1 MLRTKLVNKRG
12 DVDCNL
18 AYIGADFVRA
28 LDREFDKVDMNTLH
42 GYGHQQAK
50 SSHAWHKTAR
60 SRIRRGRGNAVAKA
74 SFTMNFAV
82 IDAELVVKLLLLL
95 LVGMG
100 PKIAL
105 VPFLEKTKHLDA
117 ETQRAVGRR
126 MVATAVV
133 TAIVLFATG
142 WLLLRLLHLSGGAV
156 AVGGAIVLAI
166 LAINMAA
173 GPTKKV
179 EEVVEI
185 REDPKQIAVY
195 PLAVPYLL
203 NPVGITILI
212 IASGE
217 IVSFASAALVLE
229 LVLLVGAVDY
239 LIFANIDKLSKRL
252 NPVGLVISE
261 VVFGIL
267 LTAVA
272 VQLMVYGLGAL
283 GIIQAATH

>member
-1 MLRTKLVNKRG
+1 MRTGECTAARLSLTLTLRHGRCTSRK
-12 DVDCNL
+12 
-18 AYIGADFVRA
+18 
-28 LDREFDKVDMNTLH
+28 MNTLAVH
-42 GYGHQQAK
+42 MNALYGISKPRAV
-50 SSHAWHKTAR
+50 TLG
-60 SRIRRGRGNAVAKA
+60 IRHRPVSNWRGHRNAIAKA
-74 SFTMNFAV
+74 SFAMNFAV

-95 LVGMG
+95 LIGMG
-100 PKIAL
+100 PKVAL
-105 VPFLEKTKHLDA
+105 VPFLEKIKHLDA

-126 MVATAVV
+126 MVVTAVV

-142 WLLLRLLHLSGGAV
+142 WLLLRLLHINGGAV

-166 LAINMAA
+166 LAVNMAA
-173 GPTKKV
+173 GPTRSA

-185 REDPKQIAVY
+185 REDPMQIAVY

-203 NPVGITILI
+203 NPAGITILI

-217 IVSFASAALVLE
+217 IVSVASAALVLG

-239 LIFANIDKLSKRL
+239 LVFANIGTLSKRL

-267 LTAVA
+267 LTAIA
-272 VQLMVYGLGAL
+272 VQLMVYGLSAL
-283 GIIQAATH
+283 GIIPAATH

>member
-1 MLRTKLVNKRG
+1 
-12 DVDCNL
+12 
-18 AYIGADFVRA
+18 
-28 LDREFDKVDMNTLH
+28 
-42 GYGHQQAK
+42 
-50 SSHAWHKTAR
+50 
-60 SRIRRGRGNAVAKA
+60 
-74 SFTMNFAV
+74 
-82 IDAELVVKLLLLL
+82 
-95 LVGMG
+95 
-100 PKIAL
+100 
-105 VPFLEKTKHLDA
+105 
-117 ETQRAVGRR
+117 
-126 MVATAVV
+126 
-133 TAIVLFATG
+133 
-142 WLLLRLLHLSGGAV
+142 LLLRLLHISGGAV

-166 LAINMAA
+166 LAVNMAA

-203 NPVGITILI
+203 NPAGITILI

-217 IVSFASAALVLE
+217 IVSVASAALVLG

-239 LIFANIDKLSKRL
+239 LVFANIDTLSKRL

-283 GIIQAATH
+283 GIIPAGSVTGISDTRSATPSCRRPGSRTSGLIDDQSPIVPR

>member
-1 MLRTKLVNKRG
+1 M
-12 DVDCNL
+12 
-18 AYIGADFVRA
+18 
-28 LDREFDKVDMNTLH
+28 
-42 GYGHQQAK
+42 
-50 SSHAWHKTAR
+50 
-60 SRIRRGRGNAVAKA
+60 
-74 SFTMNFAV
+74 
-82 IDAELVVKLLLLL
+82 VV
-95 LVGMG
+95 
-100 PKIAL
+100 
-105 VPFLEKTKHLDA
+105 
-117 ETQRAVGRR
+117 
-126 MVATAVV
+126 TAVV

-142 WLLLRLLHLSGGAV
+142 WFLLRLLHISGGAV

-166 LAINMAA
+166 LAINMAVE
-173 GPTKKV
+173 PTKKV

-185 REDPKQIAVY
+185 DPKQIAVY
-195 PLAVPYLL
+195 PFAVPYLL

-217 IVSFASAALVLE
+217 IVSVASAALVLG
-229 LVLLVGAVDY
+229 LILLVGAVDY

-252 NPVGLVISE
+252 NPAGLLISE